1 MLRSIAHCSVAAVT
15 ALTVATGIAALP
27 GGTAVAAGEHAPSVA
42 ARTIAKPPPCR
53 RCCLKMNKKTHRCAR
68 YGYRRGKG
76 RCSATC
82 R

>member
-1 MLRSIAHCSVAAVT
+1 MLGRIAHLSVATIT

-27 GGTAVAAGEHAPSVA
+27 GGTALAAGAHAPSVA
-42 ARTIAKPPPCR
+42 ARTIAKPPPCK
-53 RCCLKMNKKTHRCAR
+53 RCCLTMNKRTHRCAR
-68 YGYRRGKG
+68 YGYHRGNG